1 MSHDREGLASDMS
14 MSGNRQPVE
23 PAVPDDIVLGTGGNR
38 SFPSFYASEIRSVI
52 GLAYALSGSR
62 AAAEDLAQEAFSAA
76 FVRWDRVAVYDNPGA
91 FVRRVVAN
99 RSVSLFRRQLR
110 EAKAMVRLSN
120 SRQHYVSEP
129 DLPSPAAEL
138 WAAVRTLPKRQAQ
151 VVALHYLDGLSL
163 TEVGSVLGVSK
174 DSANTHLR
182 RARQTL
188 AEQLAY
194 LEEQ

>member
-1 MSHDREGLASDMS
+1 
-14 MSGNRQPVE
+14 MSGNRQPDE
-23 PAVPDDIVLGTGGNR
+23 LPMPDDVTLGSASHR
-38 SFPSFYASEIRSVI
+38 SFPSFYASEIRSVV

-62 AAAEDLAQEAFSAA
+62 AAAEDLAQDAFSAA
-76 FVRWDRVAVYDNPGA
+76 FVRWDRVGVYDNPGA

-138 WAAVRTLPKRQAQ
+138 WAAVRKLPKRQAQ

-163 TEVGSVLGVSK
+163 AEVGSVLGVSK
-174 DSANTHLR
+174 ESANTHLR